1 MKAEAQVCWRKLG
14 QPHLLQGGV
23 NRVSTQSH
31 THMHTTERGER
42 EQKEGS
48 LKGALISP
56 VNARVVICE
65 LWKYS

>member
-1 MKAEAQVCWRKLG
+1 MLEETGTTAPTSG
-14 QPHLLQGGV
+14 
-23 NRVSTQSH
+23 RVRTQSH